1 MANKK
6 KHTSNKPITRVSV
19 ADYNNT
25 AESETKLVDSFEQVL
40 DDMKLVH
47 NAKNSD
53 YGNAFEDALNKPNL
67 GLTYAAGLIYNKSN
81 RFVNLHNKPT
91 CEVSESLEDTLLDLA
106 NYCVMTIVWLR
117 KKNQKQ

>member
-1 MANKK
+1 MQPKN
-6 KHTSNKPITRVSV
+6 N
-19 ADYNNT
+19 NNT
-25 AESETKLVDSFEQVL
+25 ENNSVPVNSFEQVL

-53 YGNAFEDALNKPNL
+53 YGNAFEDALNNPNL

-81 RFVNLHNKPT
+81 RFVNLHNKPI
-91 CEVSESLEDTLLDLA
+91 CEVNESIADTLLDLA

-117 KKNQKQ
+117 KQNN